1 MLSSSDM
8 GDIVS
13 GEKPSLFDTFFQYG
27 EVQDLDLDR
36 IITASEVIDPIA
48 EKGFQ
53 MEKRTLKE
61 LLSNRKF
68 DVPEYQRLFSWDEK
82 HHKQLWLDLEEL
94 VTADGDRYNQKASD
108 VFFGSVYFAVD
119 RGRAQHEVIDGQQR
133 LTSVHLLLRAILEE
147 LEATKDS
154 GNVENDGVETLRS
167 RAIQQIESL
176 LYHFAGVEMGDQP
189 RLSLNKHDEAF
200 FDAIIQ
206 GTEGQLRYLTSDE
219 RNTDIDGRKGRATRI
234 DTLIDRFG
242 IDEEAVGDWGM
253 SEDRQS
259 SFIPVYYSNWKLLDA
274 FEFHKR
280 RVNEFVEDSEDADS
294 KILGLVN
301 LSNYLQN
308 SYHVGEFEIHEA
320 DPAFRMQIFKILND
334 RGLELT
340 KIDRIRATVVNT
352 FFEED
357 EEIKEE
363 YIGKWEN
370 VVTQFGTNSDAIIE
384 YLGVFLSID
393 EGKINQVGNAED
405 ELTNAFATRNLESD
419 IEPRFKTVEQA
430 KPFLD
435 RMAAL
440 ADDYDT
446 LTSDSLEP
454 KDLDGLASH
463 REASH
468 EILQRLNDQQMDQW
482 RPLVLELYDHASQ
495 GTDRGERFYETLEL
509 IEALNFRRLLVGEDP
524 NIFQELFLDAT
535 HKFQDVRDGIG
546 NRDPYEAAQQAILD
560 GTQAES
566 TELFG
571 DRFRDLITEA
581 RDWNEDTVKALFHK
595 MANQQFREN
604 GTIVDRRLNMDNV
617 HLEHVLPQTPVYDAD
632 APIWLPVLFRLD
644 GDTDGDHEIAE
655 RVQTYLDL
663 VQRPD
668 DNMSEDQRRQRDS
681 IEEFITQGFIDD
693 IGNFLL
699 LRGRDNISASNQPLS
714 RKVVEYYRERE
725 DFTSIAP
732 NAFFTPAGA
741 INGDYLDQMLEVA
754 IVAEDNTE
762 EMDAVDAD
770 LRSYFDEFWTVERM
784 KQRRV
789 DLLLEVLEM
798 LQIPQRPDEFELNDR
813 LEEVTEEIRQRT
825 EEEFE
830 KRLSM
835 QSV

>member
-1 MLSSSDM
+1 M
-8 GDIVS
+8 GAIVS
-13 GEKPSLFDTFFQYG
+13 GDKPSLFDTFFQYG

-36 IITASEVIDPIA
+36 IIAASEVIDPIA

-53 MEKRTLKE
+53 MEKRTLQD
-61 LLSNRKF
+61 LLSNREF
-68 DVPEYQRLFSWDEK
+68 DVPEYQRLFSWEK
-82 HHKQLWLDLEEL
+82 KHNKQLWLDLEEL
-94 VTADGDRYNQKASD
+94 ITANRDSYDQKASD

-119 RGRAQHEVIDGQQR
+119 SGSAKHEVIDGQQR

-147 LEATKDS
+147 LEATKGS
-154 GNVENDGVETLRS
+154 GDIENDAIETLRS
-167 RAIQQIESL
+167 RSIQQIESL

-206 GTEGQLRYLTSDE
+206 GHEGQLRYLTSDE

-242 IDEEAVGDWGM
+242 IDEEAVEEWGV
-253 SEDRQS
+253 SEDRRS
-259 SFIPVYYSNWKLLDA
+259 SFIPVYYSNWKLLEA
-274 FEFHKR
+274 FEFHKQ
-280 RVNEFVEDSEDADS
+280 RVSEFVEDSKDTDS

-352 FFEED
+352 FFD
-357 EEIKEE
+357 EEKEVKKE
-363 YIGKWEN
+363 YIEKWEN
-370 VVTQFGTNSDAIIE
+370 VVTQFGTDSDAIIE
-384 YLGVFLSID
+384 YLAVFLSIIEEEID
-393 EGKINQVGNAED
+393 QIGDAED

-419 IEPRFKTVEQA
+419 IKPRFRTAEQA

-435 RMAAL
+435 RVDAL
-440 ADDYDT
+440 ANDYDT

-454 KDLDGLASH
+454 KDLEGLASH

-509 IEALNFRRLLVGEDP
+509 IETLNFRRLLVGEDP

-535 HKFQDVRDGIG
+535 HTFQDIRD
-546 NRDPYEAAQQAILD
+546 NREERDPYEAAQQVILD

-581 RDWNEDTVKALFHK
+581 RDWNDDMVKALFHK

-604 GTIVDRRLNMDNV
+604 GTIVDRRLNMDDV

-632 APIWLPVLFRLD
+632 DPIWLPVFFGLD
-644 GDTDGDHEIAE
+644 GDTDGNHKIAE
-655 RVQTYLDL
+655 RVRRYLDL

-668 DNMSEDQRRQRDS
+668 DEVSDDQSRQRDS
-681 IEEFITQGFIDD
+681 IKEFMRQGFIDD

-714 RKVVEYYRERE
+714 GKIVEYYRERE

-732 NAFFTPAGA
+732 NSFFTPAGA
-741 INGDYLDQMLEVA
+741 IDGSRLDQLLEEA
-754 IVAEDNTE
+754 IAVKDDTE
-762 EMDAVDAD
+762 NMDAINAD
-770 LRSYFDEFWTVERM
+770 LQSYFDEFWTVKRM
-784 KQRRV
+784 QQRRV
-789 DLLLEVLEM
+789 ELLLEVLEL
-798 LQIPQRPDEFELNDR
+798 LQIPQRPDEFDLDDR
-813 LEEVTEEIRQRT
+813 REEVTGEIRQRT

>member
-1 MLSSSDM
+1 MVAN
-8 GDIVS
+8 VS
-13 GEKPSLFDTFFQYG
+13 GDNPSLFDTFFQYG
-27 EVQDLDLDR
+27 EVQDLNLDR
-36 IITASEVIDPIA
+36 IIAASEVIDPIA

-53 MEKRTLKE
+53 MEKRTLRE
-61 LLSNRKF
+61 LLSNREF
-68 DVPEYQRLFSWDEK
+68 DVPEYQRLFSWKEK
-82 HHKQLWLDLEEL
+82 HNKQLWLDLEEL
-94 VTADGDRYNQKASD
+94 IAANRESDNQKASD

-119 RGRAQHEVIDGQQR
+119 SGSAQHEVIDGQQR

-147 LEATKDS
+147 LEATKEPEDI
-154 GNVENDGVETLRS
+154 ENDDIKKLRS

-176 LYHFAGVEMGDQP
+176 LYHFAGVEMGNQP

-206 GTEGQLRYLTSDE
+206 GQDGQLRYLASDE

-242 IDEEAVGDWGM
+242 IDEEAAEEWGV
-253 SEDRQS
+253 SEDRRS
-259 SFIPVYYSNWKLLDA
+259 SFIPVYHSNWKLLEA
-274 FEFHKR
+274 FEFHKQ
-280 RVNEFVEDSEDADS
+280 RVSEFVENSEDTGS

-352 FFEED
+352 FFDED
-357 EEIKEE
+357 ESVKKE
-363 YIGKWEN
+363 YIDKWEN
-370 VVTQFGTNSDAIIE
+370 VVTQFGTDSDAIIE
-384 YLGVFLSID
+384 YLAVFLSIVEEEID
-393 EGKINQVGNAED
+393 QIGDAED
-405 ELTNAFATRNLESD
+405 ELTNAFATQNLESD
-419 IEPRFKTVEQA
+419 ITPRFRTAEQA

-435 RMAAL
+435 RVAAL

-454 KDLDGLASH
+454 KDLEGLASH
-463 REASH
+463 REPSH

-482 RPLVLELYDHASQ
+482 RPLVLELYDHTSQ
-495 GTDRGERFYETLEL
+495 GTDRGKRFYETLEL
-509 IEALNFRRLLVGEDP
+509 IETLNFRRLLVGEDP

-535 HKFQDVRDGIG
+535 HTFQDIRGDGG
-546 NRDPYEAAQQAILD
+546 DRDPYEAAQQAILD

-581 RDWNEDTVKALFHK
+581 RDWNDDTVKALFHK

-604 GTIVDRRLNMDNV
+604 GTIVDRRLNMDDV
-617 HLEHVLPQTPVYDAD
+617 HLEHVLPQTPVYDTD
-632 APIWLPVLFRLD
+632 DPIWLPVFFGLN
-644 GDTDGDHEIAE
+644 GDTDDNHEMAT
-655 RVQTYLDL
+655 RVRTYLDL
-663 VQRPD
+663 VQQPD
-668 DNMSEDQRRQRDS
+668 DEVSDDQRRQRDS
-681 IEEFITQGFIDD
+681 IEEFMKQGFIND

-714 RKVVEYYRERE
+714 RKIVEYYRERE

-732 NAFFTPAGA
+732 NSFFTPAGA
-741 INGDYLDQMLEVA
+741 IDGDCLEQLLEEA
-754 IVAEDNTE
+754 IAVEDDAEN
-762 EMDAVDAD
+762 MDTIDAD
-770 LRSYFDEFWTVERM
+770 LRSYFDDFWTVERLQ
-784 KQRRV
+784 QRRV
-789 DLLLEVLEM
+789 DLLLEVLE
-798 LQIPQRPDEFELNDR
+798 LLRIPQRPDEFGLDDR
-813 LEEVTEEIRQRT
+813 QEEIIGEIRQRT